1 MLKGLS
7 RAGVGNVG
15 TLDQFVQL
23 ASSYGFNAVDAGGK
37 EIQDWID
44 RDGIS
49 NVLES
54 LQSNKIVIG
63 SIGLP
68 VEWRDTEEKFK
79 AGLVQLARDAEA
91 AAQVGCTACCT
102 YVLPSTD
109 WNAARFMAVATR
121 RLCQCAVILG
131 AYGIRLGI
139 EFVGPHHLRTR
150 WKNPFI
156 WDVESHLEW
165 IDAINERNV
174 GLLYDAYHWHTNEL
188 GLEDILRLKP
198 EQIVH
203 VHINDAK
210 DVPVSEVL
218 DNDRVYPG
226 EGVIDLTSF
235 LQGLKAIG
243 YKGVV
248 AQEILTPKPTEQSAE
263 ELLAR
268 SKSAFDKTFGA
279 AFA

>member
-15 TLDQFVQL
+15 TLDQFVHL
-23 ASSYGFNAVDAGGK
+23 ASSYGFDAVDAGGK

-68 VEWRDTEEKFK
+68 VEWRDTEEKFRS
-79 AGLVQLARDAEA
+79 GLVQLARDAEA

-121 RLCQCAVILG
+121 RLRECAVILG

-174 GLLYDAYHWHTNEL
+174 GLLYDAYHWHTNGL